1 MDKLNFSITKNG
13 KELDK
18 TLYEWDEKTRTFS
31 TLENG
36 LVLDFGTGF
45 NCTFDTGF
53 DCTFKTGSGCTFDTS
68 YNCTFDT
75 GFDCTFKTGFG
86 CTFKTSSECT
96 FNTRSYC
103 TFKTGS
109 GCTFKT
115 GSYCTFKT
123 GFGCTFD
130 TGSDCIFNTS
140 YNCTFD
146 TGYNCTFK
154 TSYDCTFDT
163 GSDCIFNTSYNCTF
177 KTGSNCTFD
186 TGSDCIFNTSYN
198 CTFKTSYN
206 CTFDTGSD
214 CVIVRRD
221 TYQIIEISDE
231 SITLCPHAVRGYI
244 KNGVYSETGKP
255 SIIADGILSEIISK
269 KERKGIT
276 IYKVI
281 NYKET
286 KQTYLIESD
295 GTFSHGRTIKEA
307 KESFKYK
314 ISNRDTSQ
322 YDSLTIDSILTI
334 EESIKLYRTITGACE
349 YGTRCFVE
357 NLSNPPKKL
366 TIKKLIKI
374 TEGQFNYSMLV
385 EYFNNKQQQT

>member
-36 LVLDFGTGF
+36 LVLDFGTG
-45 NCTFDTGF
+45 
-53 DCTFKTGSGCTFDTS
+53 S
-68 YNCTFDT
+68 
-75 GFDCTFKTGFG
+75 G
-86 CTFKTSSECT
+86 CTFKTSFNCT

-109 GCTFKT
+109 
-115 GSYCTFKT
+115 
-123 GFGCTFD
+123 
-130 TGSDCIFNTS
+130 
-140 YNCTFD
+140 
-146 TGYNCTFK
+146 
-154 TSYDCTFDT
+154 
-163 GSDCIFNTSYNCTF
+163 
-177 KTGSNCTFD
+177 
-186 TGSDCIFNTSYN
+186 
-198 CTFKTSYN
+198 N

-349 YGTRCFVE
+349 YGTRYFVE